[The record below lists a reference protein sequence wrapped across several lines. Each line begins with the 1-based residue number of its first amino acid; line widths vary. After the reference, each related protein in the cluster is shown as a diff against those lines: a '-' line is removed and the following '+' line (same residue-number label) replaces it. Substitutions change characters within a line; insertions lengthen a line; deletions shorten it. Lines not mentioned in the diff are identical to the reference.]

1 MVQARQAQTSWS
13 CWPHSGLGLWPG
25 TDTRRQRSTSSPVW
39 DRCLPPGQRGAGARP
54 AGTAPC
60 SRRGEPLASRRLR
73 AARQPWAGARCL
85 LLLHGRLPRPAPPCV
100 PICSSDVPL
109 VQTCFPRSFP
119 EVLQSGYERD
129 EEADRGGGGLS
140 CSLRL
145 CLAVS
150 RILFPDSLQVAG
162 APPVS
167 SLGTRS
173 GLLLPGREGLALR
186 GAGAGAGGRGLRWH
200 LLSSVTTT
208 ISLPRALWWVQMIA

>member
-100 PICSSDVPL
+100 STCS
-109 VQTCFPRSFP
+109 
-119 EVLQSGYERD
+119 ER
-129 EEADRGGGGLS
+129 R
-140 CSLRL
+140 R
-145 CLAVS
+145 
-150 RILFPDSLQVAG
+150 G
-162 APPVS
+162 APPNVCRFAWLS
-167 SLGTRS
+167 TSLWRTRTPTDVPAALAPHPSVQRRDEGKGTVQPR
-173 GLLLPGREGLALR
+173 PGRGWPRPGHSSSCPHNHACTRNPGPPPSAHCPPAHTTSERASQPLSLR
-186 GAGAGAGGRGLRWH
+186 PQAGP
-200 LLSSVTTT
+200 
-208 ISLPRALWWVQMIA
+208 PR